1 MEEQKKD
8 QKKPRKPVDWEAV
21 EREYRAGLR
30 SLRDIATEYCCTEGA
45 IRKKAKAL
53 EWERDISAKVAAKA
67 DALVR
72 KQEVRNEVRTEAAI
86 SEREQINAS
95 AQMMADKV
103 IGQREDIKRARA
115 MVQRLWE
122 LVDAELDHPEE
133 LKRLG
138 ELLATPDENGND
150 KLNDMYFAAIG
161 LPQQIK
167 NAKLLADALKVLIEL
182 ERKVLRLDEQ
192 KPVESNPLA
201 EMLRAVS
208 NNPLPVVANPG
219 QDDDDE

>member
-1 MEEQKKD
+1 MEEQQKD

-21 EREYRAGLR
+21 EREYRAGIR

-122 LVDAELDHPEE
+122 LVDAELDHPDE

-192 KPVESNPLA
+192 KPVEANPLA
-201 EMLRAVS
+201 DLIRAVS
-208 NNPLPVVANPG
+208 GSSLPIAKHVDN
-219 QDDDDE
+219 DDE

>member
-1 MEEQKKD
+1 MADSKAKR
-8 QKKPRKPVDWEAV
+8 PAVDWEAV

-30 SLRDIATEYCCTEGA
+30 SLRDIATEYGCTEGA
-45 IRKKAKAL
+45 IRKKAKAQ
-53 EWERDISAKVAAKA
+53 EWERDISIKVAAKA
-67 DALVR
+67 EALVR
-72 KQEVRNEVRTEAAI
+72 KQEVRKEVRTEAAI

-103 IGQREDIKRARA
+103 IGQREDIKRARS

-122 LVDAELDHPEE
+122 LVDAELDHPDE
-133 LKRLG
+133 LKQLG
-138 ELLATPDENGND
+138 AMLAAPDEFGND

-192 KPVESNPLA
+192 KPTEVNPLA
-201 EMLRAVS
+201 DLLRAVS
-208 NNPLPVVANPG
+208 GNALPVVANSG
-219 QDDDDE
+219 LDDDDD

>member
-1 MEEQKKD
+1 MEEQQKD

-21 EREYRAGLR
+21 EREYRAGIR

>member
-1 MEEQKKD
+1 MADSKAKR
-8 QKKPRKPVDWEAV
+8 PAVDWEAV

-30 SLRDIATEYCCTEGA
+30 SLRDIATEYGCTEGA
-45 IRKKAKAL
+45 IRKKAKAQ
-53 EWERDISAKVAAKA
+53 EWERDISIKVAAKA
-67 DALVR
+67 EALVR
-72 KQEVRNEVRTEAAI
+72 KQEVRKEVRTEAAI

-103 IGQREDIKRARA
+103 IGQREDIKRARS

-122 LVDAELDHPEE
+122 LVDAELGHPDE
-133 LKRLG
+133 LKQLG
-138 ELLATPDENGND
+138 AMLAAPDEFGND

-192 KPVESNPLA
+192 KPAEVNPLA
-201 EMLRAVS
+201 DLLRAVS
-208 NNPLPVVANPG
+208 GNALPVVANSG
-219 QDDDDE
+219 LDDDDD

>member
-1 MEEQKKD
+1 MEEEQKD

-21 EREYRAGLR
+21 EREYRAGIR

>member
-1 MEEQKKD
+1 MADSKAKR
-8 QKKPRKPVDWEAV
+8 PAVDWEAV

-30 SLRDIATEYCCTEGA
+30 SLRDIATEYGCTEGA
-45 IRKKAKAL
+45 IRKKAKAQ
-53 EWERDISAKVAAKA
+53 EWERDISIKVAAKA
-67 DALVR
+67 EALVR
-72 KQEVRNEVRTEAAI
+72 KQEVRKEVRTEAAI

-103 IGQREDIKRARA
+103 IGQREDIKRARS

-122 LVDAELDHPEE
+122 LVDAELGHPDE
-133 LKRLG
+133 LKQLG
-138 ELLATPDENGND
+138 AMLAAPDEFGND

-192 KPVESNPLA
+192 KPTEVNPLA
-201 EMLRAVS
+201 DLLRAVS
-208 NNPLPVVANPG
+208 GNALPVVANSG
-219 QDDDDE
+219 LDDDDD